1 MWMRYKKRYILAYV
15 DAHSPYAYHRKMLKM
30 IRDAYAEIF
39 GSKGVDEARITFV
52 SYGRRR
58 SSSSREGNGADGM
71 GKMDGAKMDEDV
83 GTNADMK
90 GYIHAHRMMLPIIIR
105 CSLKHYG
112 NVMHILSILGIR
124 TVTTSG
130 TLKALRK
137 RQGLIMEERKID
149 GWG

>member
-1 MWMRYKKRYILAYV
+1 MRYKKRYILAYV
-15 DAHSPYAYHRKMLKM
+15 DAHNPYAYHRKMLKM
-30 IRDAYAEIF
+30 IRDAYAEMF

-58 SSSSREGNGADGM
+58 SSSSGRDGNDADEM
-71 GKMDGAKMDEDV
+71 GKRNGAKMGDD
-83 GTNADMK
+83 GTNADMSK

-105 CSLKHYG
+105 CNLKHYG

-149 GWG
+149 RWG